1 MKYESVLY
9 NVKSHTCLPAKL
21 FYYVQYKI
29 MLLAAVKRCNR
40 TIRLYW
46 DWGFSR
52 ILISQD
58 KRDMIHT
65 ILKKQLGYS
74 KLHSIDSRYYYKW
87 TYLLPRKLF
96 SGTAHQ
102 TRHCKQQVLYYMRVT
117 YPLRDSRKPVSF
129 TKAPPAFR
137 VKAIRVTYCQLSAK
151 TQFYYYSPDVY
162 MIFVE

>member
-65 ILKKQLGYS
+65 ILKK
-74 KLHSIDSRYYYKW
+74 
-87 TYLLPRKLF
+87 
-96 SGTAHQ
+96 
-102 TRHCKQQVLYYMRVT
+102 
-117 YPLRDSRKPVSF
+117 
-129 TKAPPAFR
+129 
-137 VKAIRVTYCQLSAK
+137 
-151 TQFYYYSPDVY
+151 
-162 MIFVE
+162 